1 MRATTRRD
9 DPEDPMAE
17 TGGTI
22 PTGGEDAWVAAGRIR
37 AEEEALTGGHEG
49 PTEAAGT
56 TKSAEG

>member
-1 MRATTRRD
+1 
-9 DPEDPMAE
+9 MAE